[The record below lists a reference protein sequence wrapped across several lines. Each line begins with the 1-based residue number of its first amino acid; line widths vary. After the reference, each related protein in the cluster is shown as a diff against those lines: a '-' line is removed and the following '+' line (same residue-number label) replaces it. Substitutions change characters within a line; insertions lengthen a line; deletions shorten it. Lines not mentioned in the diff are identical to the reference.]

1 MDPFNLKASLR
12 ALAASKRQ
20 EPAPVP
26 EEPQDPI
33 RKLGTKI
40 QSDIVK
46 ETPPGLLERAGGTA
60 LSGLAIAGNA
70 LDVPGSMARDLLTW
84 LPGGPKPANPFD
96 QLASPF
102 THENRTTG
110 RELLRGYG
118 LAGKEDTAGNFTT
131 GLAAEIAL
139 DPLTYLT
146 FGGSA
151 LTKGGRAA
159 RALNLEK
166 QAADIAT
173 ALRGRKVGPREA
185 RHIVTPKM
193 ILQKMNPRNREILAE
208 RMRKDFG
215 LAEKDFDRQ
224 LGGLA
229 RISLPFTDRPFT
241 WNKKPITFWGL
252 TDEDGVIGAGKVR
265 GRGGDITPSQLK
277 INPDDLPPGVREA
290 ADPHPP
296 TDGGG
301 PAPQPVQPVGGQ
313 PTPPVAPVVDQVPAV
328 PVVNKAVVRQSP
340 DSPNDMIIDLP
351 GENSVQAIMRYASDA
366 DENPHIFLDQFIR
379 QPKAAKGTGRKM
391 LEEIVEATKDRNP
404 ASITGAFDDN
414 VTLGAFA
421 SKFGSKNL
429 VFRDRATGDI
439 VDIPFSD
446 VKANPSQYTVT
457 HYFKPEFKPQ
467 PKPATEVTSVKYSP
481 EEIEAGRQLGYEIDD
496 IPSSYKEMAEQTGS
510 TPIRLLATE
519 SAASNLVDMVSKE
532 GTPLLEALDQIENY
546 VDTSFDGLGLG
557 KASPAEVQHA
567 RQYLSTIDRPLTIN
581 DLIDYGKARVANAG
595 KGKAQAEAERIFK
608 TYGSFDMDEGLYY
621 RAVLGK
627 APKPKTQKAL
637 LDDAGETAQVA
648 PPVPS
653 PAPIVADAAP
663 IRIEGDDA
671 QSILLDME
679 SKLDQSLSPA
689 QVEQAAIGLFD
700 SLTSQAKSLFAD
712 ADDFAK
718 MAGMARRTA
727 RRRAAPIPGFG
738 KARAQ
743 DTPEIEAAK
752 AAATEQKRW
761 NTIQQIVKAVENK
774 YGAPSAEVARDLIYA
789 ATTKIPNEA
798 RAASALQL
806 FGQLPPSELKLDNLL
821 EFVRKQDVLSPEQ
834 LKFLDDMIPS
844 QFRAKKGKL
853 KSEVNEASLGG
864 ATPTMVNLKT
874 LEGLPEEAKPI
885 VSDMINRIGQRLFDD
900 VKLSVGGDAAK
911 ATTAGD
917 IDMAT
922 GFINVYNTAIKNKTV
937 DRTTVHEF
945 WHHLSK
951 FLSADEVKAVRNE
964 FEDSVALFRK
974 ENGKGE
980 LPYELSSIDEYFA
993 HKLTDLSMKYLGR
1006 PKPEDLIGRVW
1017 AKALETFERVWDA
1030 IRQTLGYDETKKI
1043 MTSFLDGHRAGAIK
1057 MSDSTL
1063 VERLADDLEP
1073 GNVLKS
1079 QIDQTETP
1087 EFKNWFGA
1095 SKVVDEAGKPLEL
1108 YHGSLVD
1115 FKEFRPAD
1123 TSSYYG
1129 RGVYLTAS
1137 PEDASRYASSDV
1149 SVNLDY
1155 GPKAE
1160 RLASELGIS
1169 YKEAKEAMEG
1179 TGGNVYK
1186 VYANLQNPLIL
1197 DAKPVKF
1204 DEAAMRLA
1212 LAESDVAA
1220 KDVAKLVKD
1229 LNAAKTAK
1237 LQHDILTR
1245 NRATQSLASYASL
1258 KNHDGLIIGGEM
1270 APRSGGSK
1278 HVIAFKPEQIK
1289 SATANRGTFDPN
1301 SRSILESQADPIL
1314 SSEEIARQLNQTTSS
1329 KIAKG
1334 MDTIGASILDSAL
1347 GRQMTA
1353 LFDQSVLG
1361 QLSKEGQT
1369 AARMAYNGYREAITK
1384 ERSYMSRFLRT
1395 WYDTEGIRE
1404 DIIANTELRPLADY
1418 EVQFKG
1424 DKKAAAEARLK
1435 DARVIQNGRVND
1447 LRRILERP
1455 LWTPEGEID
1464 PMALVVTPEQLPD
1477 WVGKKVVNGQV
1488 QVDAAARQTM
1498 ANMLAEFRKKA
1509 LKMITREWM
1518 YGINTSRIDGYYP
1531 RILSELPGAPASP
1544 WNPNYGKLLDPTH
1557 PHQKPRDSYLI
1568 GYTDNSSV
1576 INDISVDPEFSGI
1589 HAAKKV
1595 REELTNAEVNKN
1607 AEKLWQKYAPRLSE
1621 ADAHLSWTELDR
1633 ASDASRLMKKKVTD
1647 LTRKIMT
1654 IDPAHA
1660 KHQIPLFSN
1669 DLFSAME
1676 LRLEHH
1682 HRSIMHA
1689 QAIRNILEKNS
1700 VAKNV
1705 VDGESVVIANVL
1717 KDSKYDS
1724 KKAGDVIRH
1733 SIPKEQLLEADKN
1746 FWNTEIASRAQLMD
1760 EINAANATRT
1770 GEPLTYKDPG
1780 GRPYQHSIDR
1790 NGVNT
1795 LILPD
1800 YIEKASSKNT
1810 NRHDLIISW
1819 VDGDPSSI
1827 TARWDEIIPME
1838 KDSTTAFKVIPD
1850 PKDSRL
1856 TRTYDS
1862 PHPNAV
1868 IFEQVAVPMEVGK
1881 AVTKFVKGPKVLD
1894 EVRPVV
1900 RAYDKFTNMWKMM
1913 QTGMLPFL
1921 SFHGRN
1927 LGSGQASN
1935 FYMGIQ
1941 KDPRFASLGLDPK
1954 TWLNPVKSF
1963 TAPIGDAHK
1972 ISTGQTIPGISQ
1984 APMFRG
1990 RNLTDEQATEE
2001 LRKVVFTHGVVGEK
2015 QGISAEQLM
2024 DTVGTAATQYPGID
2038 AARSINPLAWKW
2050 SDPVPESTFAQRWLM
2065 PWMSKGV
2072 FSDKDIFRP
2081 GQLGRD
2087 LGSYTENLNRLS
2099 PFIAMIRQG
2108 YDPRAAAELVN
2119 RAQVDYT
2126 SMSNFNR
2133 EYTRRL
2139 FPFASYTLGMAPTV
2153 TRQLLERPGG
2163 GMART
2168 VMATTQAGQTAE
2180 QGVTPDY
2187 IRETAS
2193 IPLGMSEDGTRSYIT
2208 GFGLP
2213 FEDTLQFAQ
2222 LGKGNVSGLLREFGS
2237 RMNPIPKALI
2247 EIMTGRSLYQA
2258 GPFGGREIEDLDPTI
2273 GRIIANV
2280 NDLVTGE
2287 KTERAEPFMGN
2298 PWVEYG
2304 ISNAGPGRM
2313 LNTVRTVT
2321 DPRKWDVVPW
2331 KLLLNLGTGVRVAD
2345 VSPSAQDAILR
2356 ERLAKVMKDFGGR
2369 MYSRPYFPDYARED
2383 WTPEEAADA
2392 AKIDALL
2399 KLLGQRAKDRRA
2411 E

>member
-20 EPAPVP
+20 EPAPVS
-26 EEPQDPI
+26 EEPRDPI
-33 RKLGTKI
+33 QKLGSKI
-40 QSDIVK
+40 QTDIVK
-46 ETPPGLLERAGGTA
+46 EAPPGLLERAGGTA
-60 LSGLAIAGNA
+60 LSGLAIVGNA
-70 LDVPGSMARDLLTW
+70 LDVPGSMARDALTW

-110 RELLRGYG
+110 RDLLRGYG
-118 LAGKEDTAGNFTT
+118 LAGKEDTAANFTT

-173 ALRGRKVGPREA
+173 ALRGRKVGAREA
-185 RHIVTPKM
+185 RHIVTPRM
-193 ILQKMNPRNREILAE
+193 ILEKMNPRNRELYAE
-208 RMRKDFG
+208 RLRKDFG
-215 LAEKDFDRQ
+215 LQDKDLDRQ

-229 RISLPFTDRPFT
+229 RISMPFTDKPFT

-265 GRGGDITPSQLK
+265 GRGQDVMPAHLDVD
-277 INPDDLPPGVREA
+277 PDAPPPASGGGSGSV
-290 ADPHPP
+290 PP
-296 TDGGG
+296 DGGSPAPIAPKPSD
-301 PAPQPVQPVGGQ
+301 PAPQPVAPQ
-313 PTPPVAPVVDQVPAV
+313 PTPPVAPVVNEVP
-328 PVVNKAVVRQSP
+328 PVQPIVNKAVVRQSP

-366 DENPHIFLDQFIR
+366 DENPHIFLDQFVR

-414 VTLGAFA
+414 TTLGAFA
-421 SKFGSKNL
+421 SKFGKDNL

-446 VKANPSQYTVT
+446 VKANPSKYTAT

-467 PKPATEVTSVKYSP
+467 PKPTEVTSVDYSTG
-481 EEIEAGRQLGYEIDD
+481 ELAALRDAGYEADS
-496 IPSSYKEMAEQTGS
+496 IPRSYLEVSKDTGS
-510 TPIRLLATE
+510 SPGRLVAID
-519 SAASNLVDMVSKE
+519 SAVNNLVDMVSKE
-532 GTPLLEALDQIENY
+532 GTPYLEAFDQIQHH
-546 VDTSFDGLGLG
+546 VDFGLDGYGLN
-557 KASPAEVQHA
+557 KATPKEIEYATRA
-567 RQYLSTIDRPLTIN
+567 LSLIDRPPAID
-581 DLIDYGKARVANAG
+581 DLIQYGKKQVQDVG
-595 KGKAQAEAERIFK
+595 KGKAIKEAERIWQKF
-608 TYGSFDMDEGLYY
+608 GRMDMDEGAYY
-621 RAVLGK
+621 RAVVGKVPEPKKQQALIDDASEAVSPASDATVPHAIPSVKLNEPFVYNDRVMVITDVNGVKVPYYLSTGQGGKKTVPSGKWYPFFGVGSDNWINKGSEKNINEFYNSPYLKAKADELNSLLGSNYNVRQKDLPVAFDGTAK
-627 APKPKTQKAL
+627 APGDRRYVAANVNEGLSPVSHQDTIDNVQLHHNNIIDAVSRINKA
-637 LDDAGETAQVA
+637 A
-648 PPVPS
+648 PP
-653 PAPIVADAAP
+653 PAPIAAETAP
-663 IRIEGDDA
+663 IRIAGDDV
-671 QSILLDME
+671 QSILVDAE
-679 SKLDQSLSPA
+679 SKIDQSLSPSQA
-689 QVEQAAIGLFD
+689 EQAAAGLFD
-700 SLTSQAKSLFAD
+700 TLTPEARALFAEPEE
-712 ADDFAK
+712 FAK
-718 MAGMARRTA
+718 MVGATRRTA
-727 RRRAAPIPGFG
+727 RRRATPMPGLS
-738 KARAQ
+738 KTRIQ

-752 AAATEQKRW
+752 AAAIEQKRGA
-761 NTIQQIVKAVENK
+761 TIQQIVKAVENK
-774 YGAPSAEVARDLIYA
+774 YGTPSAEVARELINA
-789 ATTKIPNEA
+789 ASMKIPNET
-798 RAASALQL
+798 RAASALKL
-806 FGQLPPSELKLDNLL
+806 FEQLPPSELRLDNLL

-834 LKFLDDMIPS
+834 IKFLDDMIPNK
-844 QFRAKKGKL
+844 FRAKKGKL
-853 KSEVNEASLGG
+853 KSEVSEASVGG
-864 ATPTMVNLKT
+864 VPPTMVNLKT

-885 VSDMINRIGQRLFDD
+885 VSDMINRIGQKLFDD

-917 IDMAT
+917 IDMTT
-922 GFINVYNTAIKNKTV
+922 GFINIYNTAIKNKTV

-951 FLSADEVKAVRNE
+951 FLSADEVRAVRNE
-964 FEDSVALFRK
+964 FEDSKSLFLK
-974 ENGKGE
+974 DGSKGE
-980 LPYELSSIDEYFA
+980 LPYELSSVDEYFA

-1006 PKPEDLIGRVW
+1006 PKPEDLLGKVW
-1017 AKALETFERVWDA
+1017 YKALEAFERVWDA

-1043 MTSFLDGHRAGAIK
+1043 MSSFLDGHRAGAIK

-1063 VERLADDLEP
+1063 MERLADDLEP

-1079 QIDQTETP
+1079 Q
-1087 EFKNWFGA
+1087 
-1095 SKVVDEAGKPLEL
+1095 
-1108 YHGSLVD
+1108 
-1115 FKEFRPAD
+1115 
-1123 TSSYYG
+1123 
-1129 RGVYLTAS
+1129 
-1137 PEDASRYASSDV
+1137 
-1149 SVNLDY
+1149 
-1155 GPKAE
+1155 
-1160 RLASELGIS
+1160 
-1169 YKEAKEAMEG
+1169 
-1179 TGGNVYK
+1179 
-1186 VYANLQNPLIL
+1186 
-1197 DAKPVKF
+1197 
-1204 DEAAMRLA
+1204 
-1212 LAESDVAA
+1212 
-1220 KDVAKLVKD
+1220 
-1229 LNAAKTAK
+1229 
-1237 LQHDILTR
+1237 
-1245 NRATQSLASYASL
+1245 
-1258 KNHDGLIIGGEM
+1258 
-1270 APRSGGSK
+1270 
-1278 HVIAFKPEQIK
+1278 
-1289 SATANRGTFDPN
+1289 
-1301 SRSILESQADPIL
+1301 ADPVL
-1314 SSEEIARQLNQTTSS
+1314 SSEEIARQLNEATSS

-1361 QLSKEGQT
+1361 QLSKEGQE
-1369 AARMAYNGYREAITK
+1369 AAKKAFVGGREAIAK
-1384 ERSYMSRFLRT
+1384 ERSFMSRFLRT
-1395 WYDTEGIRE
+1395 WYDTEGVRE
-1404 DIIANTELRPLADY
+1404 DIIANTELRPLGDY

-1424 DKKAAAEARLK
+1424 DKKAAADARLR
-1435 DARVIQNGRVND
+1435 DARVIQNGRTND
-1447 LRRILERP
+1447 LRRLLERP
-1455 LWTPEGEID
+1455 LWTPEGQID
-1464 PMALVVTPEQLPD
+1464 ADALLVTPEQLPD
-1477 WVGKKVVNGQV
+1477 WVGKKIVNGQV
-1488 QVDAAARQTM
+1488 QVDGAARQQM
-1498 ANMLAEFRKKA
+1498 ANMLSEFRKKA
-1509 LKMITREWM
+1509 LKMITREWF

-1531 RILSELPGAPASP
+1531 RILSEMPGASRSL
-1544 WNPNYGKLLDPTH
+1544 WNPNYGRLLDPTH
-1557 PHQKPRDSYLI
+1557 PHQKPRDSYLV

-1576 INDISVDPEFSGI
+1576 INDLSVDPEFSGI

-1595 REELTNAEVNKN
+1595 REELTNAEVNKV
-1607 AEKLWQKYAPRLSE
+1607 AEKVWEKYAPRLSE
-1621 ADAHLSWTELDR
+1621 ADAALSWTELGR
-1633 ASDASRLMKKKVTD
+1633 ASDASRMMQKKVTD

-1689 QAIRNILEKNS
+1689 QAIRNILEKNTF
-1700 VAKNV
+1700 AKNLA
-1705 VDGESVVIANVL
+1705 DGESVVVANVL
-1717 KDSKYDS
+1717 KGSKYDS
-1724 KKAGDVIRH
+1724 KKAGDVVR
-1733 SIPKEQLLEADKN
+1733 SAIPKEQLLEADRN
-1746 FWNTEIASRAQLMD
+1746 FWNTEIAARAQLMD
-1760 EINAANATRT
+1760 EINSANATRT

-1790 NGVNT
+1790 NGLNT

-1800 YIEKASSKNT
+1800 YIEKASAKNT
-1810 NRHDLIISW
+1810 NRHDLVITW
-1819 VDGDPSSI
+1819 TDGDSSSI
-1827 TARWDEIIPME
+1827 VARWDEIIPME
-1838 KDSTTAFKVIPD
+1838 KDSTTAFTVIPD
-1850 PKDSRL
+1850 PKNARL
-1856 TRTYDS
+1856 SRTYDS

-1868 IFEQVAVPMEVGK
+1868 IFEQVAVPIEVGK
-1881 AVTKFVKGPKVLD
+1881 AITKFVKGPKVLD

-1900 RAYDKFTNMWKMM
+1900 RAYDKFTNMWKML

-1935 FYMGIQ
+1935 LYLGIQ

-1990 RNLTDEQATEE
+1990 KNLTDDQATEE
-2001 LRKVVFTHGVVGEK
+2001 LRKVAYALAVVGEK

-2038 AARSINPLAWKW
+2038 AARAVNPLAWKW

-2072 FSDKDIFRP
+2072 LSDKDIFRP

-2108 YDPRAAAELVN
+2108 YDPRAAADLVN

-2153 TRQLLERPGG
+2153 TRELLERPGG

-2213 FEDTLQFAQ
+2213 FEDPLQFAQ
-2222 LGKGNVSGLLREFGS
+2222 LGKGNVSGLLRELGS

-2247 EIMTGRSLYQA
+2247 EVMTGRSLYQA

-2287 KTERAEPFMGN
+2287 KTERAEPFMGS

-2313 LNTVRTVT
+2313 LNTIRTAT

-2369 MYSRPYFPDYARED
+2369 MYTRPYFPDYAEEK

-2399 KLLGQRAKDRRA
+2399 KLLGQRAKDRRV